1 MKIHSNKQLLDAIR
15 KHEVG
20 IKYPELIPRIVLNI
34 FIQKDTTIFDPTF
47 FSDFSWWFQWSST
60 REGYDYWFNI
70 AITLLRNKS

>member
-34 FIQKDTTIFDPTF
+34 FIQKDTTIFNPNYYPRFD
-47 FSDFSWWFQWSST
+47 WWFTWVKSQ
-60 REGYDYWFNI
+60 EGHEYWYKISN
-70 AITLLRNKS
+70 TLDMPN